1 MKIRAAAITVAVG
14 LLLAGCTT
22 TQPASYA
29 NYADNTFALRKL
41 NGAKVRVSSIS
52 DLSKFDSGCRM
63 MGPIKT
69 AGARPLAE
77 FIRDSLNDELK
88 FAGIYSDEP
97 GTSELA
103 ATLNSGEFSSMT
115 GMTKGYWSFSL
126 QVANPANGKSLTANS
141 RYDFDSAFDAQNACA
156 NTSNALTPAVQRLIY
171 KTVSDPDFGSVIGR

>member
-1 MKIRAAAITVAVG
+1 MKFCAAAMMVAVG

-22 TQPASYA
+22 TQPASYS
-29 NYADNTFALRKL
+29 NYADNTYALKKL
-41 NGAKVRVSSIS
+41 PGAKARVSSMT

-69 AGARPLAE
+69 AGSRPIAE

-88 FAGIYSDEP
+88 FAGVYSDEA
-97 GTSELA
+97 GSAELA

-115 GMTKGYWSFSL
+115 GLTRGYWNFSL
-126 QVANPANGKSLTANS
+126 QLSNPANGKSLTANS

-156 NTSNALTPAVQRLIY
+156 NTSNALTPAVQRLLY
-171 KTVSDPDFGSVIGR
+171 KVVSDPEFHSLVER

>member
-1 MKIRAAAITVAVG
+1 MIAAVG

-22 TQPASYA
+22 TQPASYS
-29 NYADNTFALRKL
+29 NYADNTFELRKL
-41 NGAKVRVSSIS
+41 AGAKARVASIA

-69 AGARPLAE
+69 AGSRPIAE

-97 GTSELA
+97 GTSEVA

-115 GMTKGYWSFSL
+115 GLTKGYWSFSL
-126 QVANPANGKSLTANS
+126 QLSNPANGKSLTENA

-171 KTVSDPDFGSVIGR
+171 KVVSDPEFHSVIGH